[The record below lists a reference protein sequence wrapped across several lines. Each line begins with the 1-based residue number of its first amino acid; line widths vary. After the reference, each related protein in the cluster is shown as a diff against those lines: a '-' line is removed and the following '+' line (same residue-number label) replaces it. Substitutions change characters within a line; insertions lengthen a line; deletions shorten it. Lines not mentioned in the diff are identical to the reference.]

1 MTVVWYWARRSHLGV
16 RLALCEL
23 ELLLEQ
29 LDVLAAHAGVG
40 LVLLQQLQVCR
51 HLVLLLLLQVE
62 PLLLPRR
69 LLLQRSVLGEDLAA
83 AVGERARRTRVTVA
97 SLESRERDG
106 LHLSVGEA
114 AAHSLLSAKTELA
127 SSRRGRRTRTQ
138 VCLVVAASCCMVKMD
153 IKNVN
158 PPRPTSLA
166 FHVGSGGGGPLFC
179 GLYCHC
185 HRWCVPCLVRSCWFF
200 NKATNAKKVGL
211 VAKLA
216 GLLAQLVPSTLLQR
230 CCNRVVRQA

>member
-127 SSRRGRRTRTQ
+127 SSRRGHRTRTQ
-138 VCLVVAASCCMVKMD
+138 AA
-153 IKNVN
+153 
-158 PPRPTSLA
+158 
-166 FHVGSGGGGPLFC
+166 
-179 GLYCHC
+179 
-185 HRWCVPCLVRSCWFF
+185 
-200 NKATNAKKVGL
+200 
-211 VAKLA
+211 
-216 GLLAQLVPSTLLQR
+216 
-230 CCNRVVRQA
+230 